1 MGKKRNFIENI
12 IETSLENGDLIDEIT
27 CFGTQFTT

>member
-1 MGKKRNFIENI
+1 MGKKNLIENI
-12 IETSLENGDLIDEIT
+12 IENSLEIWDLNDEIT